1 MDRIGHTIAN
11 RTSAAVVCW
20 IETPFVVLATG
31 QSWTFG
37 FSKLEL
43 MGEPIEKLTGPL
55 SNLSLVQHAIMNTS
69 NLQSAQVE
77 VFMHDKSGESMP
89 LVVSFSPL
97 LAEGTFLGCLTVF
110 RPIKPSIPAALK
122 QISYARCLISANVR
136 HSMVS
141 SDSSISKCQLD
152 KNDLRHQQASE
163 HVSLTMRGSR
173 PRSWSTMLDYGGDG
187 GDVENWRRG
196 ALERPCYAIDTTTS
210 NNLDVAISTP
220 VPQQPSSILHD
231 IILPP
236 LILPPSMIGG
246 IGHGEKVSVPS
257 WYEPEAAR
265 AVAAAPAYVFNAFT
279 AADPKRDTCCQG
291 STDFSTA
298 GDSQAATF
306 STAAL
311 HIVFPAPSCRPTVTG
326 CCKPKDKLAAAT
338 VLTPTILA
346 ALQGQPLPAAAR
358 SVGMS
363 ATAFKRACRRLGTRR
378 WGFRRGPGRR
388 RLGGE
393 SLMERSGDAAAPV

>member
-1 MDRIGHTIAN
+1 
-11 RTSAAVVCW
+11 
-20 IETPFVVLATG
+20 
-31 QSWTFG
+31 
-37 FSKLEL
+37 
-43 MGEPIEKLTGPL
+43 
-55 SNLSLVQHAIMNTS
+55 
-69 NLQSAQVE
+69 
-77 VFMHDKSGESMP
+77 MP
-89 LVVSFSPL
+89 
-97 LAEGTFLGCLTVF
+97 
-110 RPIKPSIPAALK
+110 
-122 QISYARCLISANVR
+122 AR
-136 HSMVS
+136 
-141 SDSSISKCQLD
+141 

-163 HVSLTMRGSR
+163 HVSLRTSSFCTRC
-173 PRSWSTMLDYGGDG
+173 WSTMLDYV

-196 ALERPCYAIDTTTS
+196 ALERPYYAIDTIS
-210 NNLDVAISTP
+210 CINFDGAIPNP
-220 VPQQPSSILHD
+220 VPQQPLLRDIL
-231 IILPP
+231 LPP

-246 IGHGEKVSVPS
+246 IVHGEKVSVPS

>member
-1 MDRIGHTIAN
+1 MDRISHTIAN

-20 IETPFVVLATG
+20 VETPFVVLATG

-77 VFMHDKSGESMP
+77 VFMHDERGESMP
-89 LVVSFSPL
+89 LVVSCSPL

-110 RPIKPSIPAALK
+110 RPYKAIPGNIPAASK
-122 QISYARCLISANVR
+122 AISYARCLMSANVR
-136 HSMVS
+136 PAMVS
-141 SDSSISKCQLD
+141 NDSSISKCQLD

-236 LILPPSMIGG
+236 LILPPSMIG
-246 IGHGEKVSVPS
+246 
-257 WYEPEAAR
+257 EPEAAR

-338 VLTPTILA
+338 VLTPAILA